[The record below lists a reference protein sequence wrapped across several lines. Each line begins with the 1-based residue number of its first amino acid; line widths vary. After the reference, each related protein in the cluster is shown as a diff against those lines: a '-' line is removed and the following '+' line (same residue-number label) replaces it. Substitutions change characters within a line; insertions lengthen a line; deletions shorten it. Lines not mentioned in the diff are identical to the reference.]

1 MGTPRLQYIADQNK
15 KKTGIVL
22 SLGRYQ
28 KLIEDLHDLAVVAER
43 RIEESVISHDLKHR
57 LERDGV
63 LYSPGQALGRG
74 GPARPPQA
82 LLSNK
87 SGSR

>member
-1 MGTPRLQYIADQNK
+1 
-15 KKTGIVL
+15 
-22 SLGRYQ
+22 
-28 KLIEDLHDLAVVAER
+28 VVAER